1 MDEDDLPPPQPA
13 NDPKDDTS
21 FGGALGWTF
30 AGAAWVA
37 IFAAVVGLFLWAV
50 IRWFG

>member
-1 MDEDDLPPPQPA
+1 MDQDDVPPQPA
-13 NDPKDDTS
+13 NDPKEDTS

-37 IFAAVVGLFLWAV
+37 IFAAVAGLFLWAV

>member
-1 MDEDDLPPPQPA
+1 MDRDDLPPKPA
-13 NDPKDDTS
+13 NDPTADTS
-21 FGGALGWTF
+21 FGGAPAWTF

-37 IFAAVVGLFLWAV
+37 VFAVIAGVFLWAV

>member
-1 MDEDDLPPPQPA
+1 MDEDDLPPPKPA

-37 IFAAVVGLFLWAV
+37 IFAAVAGLFLWAV